1 MESRAT
7 VPASSSEYFS
17 LPLLRSLFA
26 ALGINF
32 PLQFDYYCRSRR
44 RGRRFVLFSGK
55 PLLPL
60 LLSLLPSRVLSVA
73 PLKSV
78 DLLREMDD
86 FGCRR
91 SAHAHARTGK
101 VRTPIEGSLFCL
113 NLPTVPPAGR
123 RWHSTILNALLP

>member
-7 VPASSSEYFS
+7 VTASSSEYFS

-32 PLQFDYYCRSRR
+32 PLQFDYYCRSRG
-44 RGRRFVLFSGK
+44 RGRPRPTICLIFRKTAS
-55 PLLPL
+55 LPL
-60 LLSLLPSRVLSVA
+60 SLSPSLSLSFLPSRVLSVA

-86 FGCRR
+86 FGFRR
-91 SAHAHARTGK
+91 RTRARA
-101 VRTPIEGSLFCL
+101 EG
-113 NLPTVPPAGR
+113 
-123 RWHSTILNALLP
+123 